1 MHSRILRLVV
11 SLIALGACHTAF
23 GANWVVEVGGTTS
36 GDGGY
41 GGGYTNPIL
50 AFAPAQ
56 LTITA
61 GDTVTFTNL
70 GGAAHNVHAD
80 DNSFRC
86 ANGCDGQG
94 GDGNPS
100 AARWTFTLA
109 FNNAGTIHYHCD
121 NHVGMGMVGSIVV
134 NAATPRSIA
143 LGGYLSGNWYNQSQ
157 GGHGFQLEFTN
168 LATGGTTYNML
179 AIWFVYTPA
188 GSIATDGSGQNWIY
202 AQGSYDTSKNTVTLP
217 AVLQTGARFPP
228 NFNTGDVRR
237 VGTGANPPNLW
248 GTLTFTFTDCNTG
261 TVSWH
266 SDVPGYNNAND
277 TPLAITRLTQIAGT
291 TCPAQ

>member
-1 MHSRILRLVV
+1 MFSKLVCAGLWL
-11 SLIALGACHTAF
+11 LISSGLCQ
-23 GANWVVEVGGTTS
+23 GANFTVTANSNLTF
-36 GDGGY
+36 
-41 GGGYTNPIL
+41 T
-50 AFAPAQ
+50 PAT
-56 LTITA
+56 LSINV
-61 GDTVTFTNL
+61 GDTVTFQNS
-70 GGAAHNVHAD
+70 GGFHNVMAND
-80 DNSFRC
+80 SSFG
-86 ANGCDGQG
+86 N
-94 GDGNPS
+94 GNPS
-100 AARWTFTLA
+100 QANWTYSHTFTS
-109 FNNAGTIHYHCD
+109 AGTVGYFCSVHGSPG
-121 NHVGMGMVGSIVV
+121 VGMHGTITV
-134 NAATPRSIA
+134 NSVAPPPPSIA